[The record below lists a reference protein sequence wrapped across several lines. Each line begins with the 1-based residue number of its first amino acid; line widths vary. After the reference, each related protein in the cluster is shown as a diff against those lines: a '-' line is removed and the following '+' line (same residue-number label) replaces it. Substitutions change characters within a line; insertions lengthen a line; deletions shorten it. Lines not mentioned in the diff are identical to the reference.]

1 MNLYL
6 RGSSSEFL
14 KRGLATLQDLAERN
28 KTTVMGAELARAI
41 ARAFAEPFF
50 GVEPARAA
58 DGSVRPVRRQQK
70 AADPEAA
77 LKLTDSAV
85 TVYRDQKQK
94 DLNLAYGDLITQR
107 AACLQ
112 QIGNTATA
120 RSELRQ
126 LTEDLA
132 TRGANPPVLEEF
144 NRLAQGLSGAETTSA
159 VTTRTGR
166 PAAKSKAAR
175 PARRSSAAG
184 RSGGAARPRARAKTG
199 RRR

>member
-1 MNLYL
+1 
-6 RGSSSEFL
+6 
-14 KRGLATLQDLAERN
+14 
-28 KTTVMGAELARAI
+28 
-41 ARAFAEPFF
+41 
-50 GVEPARAA
+50 
-58 DGSVRPVRRQQK
+58 VRRQQK

-85 TVYRDQKQK
+85 TVYRDQNRK

-112 QIGNTATA
+112 QLGNTATA

-126 LTEDLA
+126 LTADLA

-144 NRLAQGLSGAETTSA
+144 NRLADGLAGAETTSA
-159 VTTRTGR
+159 VTARAGR
-166 PAAKSKAAR
+166 PAAKAK
-175 PARRSSAAG
+175 PARTAR
-184 RSGGAARPRARAKTG
+184 RPGGAGGGGATARPRARAKTG